1 MPNHKTIRVGTITHL
16 KLLTFFCLKY
26 QIVSL
31 ILPEKITI
39 LEELVV
45 GQQLAHQTNMTSICS
60 KLEM

>member
-1 MPNHKTIRVGTITHL
+1 MPNHKAIRVGTITHL

-31 ILPEKITI
+31 NLPEKITI
-39 LEELVV
+39 LGALVV
-45 GQQLAHQTNMTSICS
+45 GQQLAHQTDIKTICS